1 MSIICIQSINEKKK
15 HIRYE
20 VDTDSQ
26 PLGVGGMGS
35 VYRGKRIQE
44 KTGVCVD
51 VAIKFLFDDLP
62 AHVIERARREASIQI
77 HNENLVEMFGFIQID
92 EVVSPTVVHQ
102 HYHVVSENFI
112 PIEEEEDVDFPFA
125 APKGTGGSFNPYDH
139 NNRPMNNGTVAMDGV
154 QGTEPGG
161 TKFM

>member
-1 MSIICIQSINEKKK
+1 MKLFIISRFVKLPTYLISNCLRLLLILI
-15 HIRYE
+15 
-20 VDTDSQ
+20 DTQ
-26 PLGVGGMGS
+26 ALGL
-35 VYRGKRIQE
+35 
-44 KTGVCVD
+44 T
-51 VAIKFLFDDLP
+51 
-62 AHVIERARREASIQI
+62 
-77 HNENLVEMFGFIQID
+77 
-92 EVVSPTVVHQ
+92 
-102 HYHVVSENFI
+102 VSENFI